1 MIWMSHELKKPSSH
15 DHDEVHNYHRFSEE
29 KESSEATY
37 TETDS
42 DYSQEEE
49 YDDQAEV
56 NPMINEA
63 TRFEDEEDQDEG
75 TTPERVGLPTIRVNL
90 Q

>member
-1 MIWMSHELKKPSSH
+1 MSHELKKPSSH

-49 YDDQAEV
+49 YDD
-56 NPMINEA
+56 
-63 TRFEDEEDQDEG
+63 
-75 TTPERVGLPTIRVNL
+75 
-90 Q
+90 